1 MEQNKHYSGLT
12 FKEET
17 GTRLWFETPDGIPIA
32 FKGKE
37 DFIETYKKHR
47 RIEVK
52 QWKEN
57 ESEMLKALLEDCQ
70 NLNKIIQTMGEE
82 NFINSM
88 AECTLKYN
96 KALEF
101 WDDCTEEEERI
112 IAEYKSQIIYE
123 DLSFG
128 YANALLHDIWCIH
141 IENLIGANEK
151 VLDKY
156 LENGLEIEADTRVNM
171 DLFDALNA
179 CYGLFVPDNVKISE
193 CILSTLFSEED
204 MKLYTEIRAISSSF
218 TEEKLTKEQEELS
231 ARLAIKAKAKILQD
245 VLKICEQLCK

>member
-17 GTRLWFETPDGIPIA
+17 GTRLWCETPDGIIIA

-52 QWKEN
+52 QWIEN
-57 ESEMLKALLEDCQ
+57 ESEMLKALQEDCQ
-70 NLNKIIQTMGEE
+70 NLNQIIQTMGEE

-96 KALEF
+96 KELEF

-123 DLSFG
+123 DLSFS
-128 YANALLHDIWCIH
+128 YADTLLRDIWLIH
-141 IENLIGANEK
+141 MDNLIGANKK

-156 LENGLEIEADTRVNM
+156 FEEALEIESDTRVNM
-171 DLFDALNA
+171 DLFDALNV
-179 CYGLFVPDNVKISE
+179 CYGLFVPDNVKMSE
-193 CILSTLFSEED
+193 CLLATIFSDEE
-204 MKLYTEIRAISSSF
+204 MQLYKEICTVFSVDAKDDPTE
-218 TEEKLTKEQEELS
+218 KQKETS
-231 ARLAIKAKAKILQD
+231 IRLALKAQIRVLQE
-245 VLKICEQLCK
+245 VLKICE